1 MGVKSQ
7 GRVVVPE
14 DAVDAARRD
23 MIADR
28 TSDSQTRELIRQYCD
43 AKDSK
48 YGSYVADPHTAVA
61 LSVAHRIQSQSP
73 STVTQVVLAT
83 AHPAKFSEAVTS
95 SLESAGAG
103 FNFERDVL
111 PKEFEGLL
119 ERERRVFSSKASPE
133 AVKAVIEEHVGHLVQ
148 AKA

>member
-1 MGVKSQ
+1 MPTLTLLSLS
-7 GRVVVPE
+7 
-14 DAVDAARRD
+14 AW
-23 MIADR
+23 
-28 TSDSQTRELIRQYCD
+28 
-43 AKDSK
+43 
-48 YGSYVADPHTAVA
+48 HTASSLKGEPARTLPRHRA
-61 LSVAHRIQSQSP
+61 LAKALLRSP